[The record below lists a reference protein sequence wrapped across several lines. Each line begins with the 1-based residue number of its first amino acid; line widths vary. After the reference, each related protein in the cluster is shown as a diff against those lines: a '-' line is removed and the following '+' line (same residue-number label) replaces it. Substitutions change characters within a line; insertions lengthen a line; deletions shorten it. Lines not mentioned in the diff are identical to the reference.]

1 MYIFESFKSKQVS
14 SNITINNVKRQAS
27 NLEKNFATRKIHRR
41 LASRLFSN
49 TYSYKSI
56 KKW

>member
-1 MYIFESFKSKQVS
+1 MYIFESFKSKHVS
-14 SNITINNVKRQAS
+14 SNITINNVERQAS
-27 NLEKNFATRKIHRR
+27 NLEKIFATRKIHR

-56 KKW
+56 RKW

>member
-1 MYIFESFKSKQVS
+1 MYIFESLKSKHVS
-14 SNITINNVKRQAS
+14 SNITINNVEKQAS
-27 NLEKNFATRKIHRR
+27 NLEKTFATRKIHRR

-56 KKW
+56 RKW